1 MIRNLT
7 PHPVHVV
14 TAKGQA
20 EITPDAPP
28 ARLRQEA
35 IAAGSVD
42 VDGAAVELFDIGTEG
57 VENLPAPQ
65 SGVWLVVPRVVAEAC
80 PERRDLVFPY
90 REVRDSAG
98 RVIACSALG
107 RTAGGGC

>member
-7 PHPVHVV
+7 PHPVHVAIPGRQV
-14 TAKGQA
+14 ELAA
-20 EITPDAPP
+20 DAPP

-42 VDGAAVELFDIGTEG
+42 VDGAEIELFDIGTNG
-57 VENLPAPQ
+57 VEGLPAPRP
-65 SGVWLVVPRVVAEAC
+65 GVWLVVPRVVAEAC

-107 RTAGGGC
+107 RTARKGR